1 MATIHGIDGLS
12 PEEVKEEIEQGAR
25 FAPAQIREPVAE
37 KERATPERASPAE
50 AARVAQ
56 PEVHK
61 PGPERTRSR

>member
-1 MATIHGIDGLS
+1 MSSHPTLPAVFAGLVAAFVGFAGAFTVVVQGLVATG
-12 PEEVKEEIEQGAR
+12 
-25 FAPAQIREPVAE
+25 
-37 KERATPERASPAE
+37 ASPAE